1 MLRRSQFVL
10 AVSLAALVASWGC
23 ATNPPLDDPQRQDV
37 GKGAAQA
44 VHSQLEQQLAALTT
58 ELAAEFGT
66 RQVNRVAVLP
76 FENTTGQKTDS
87 MGTYLAE
94 KITHLLFAKRQATV
108 VERTFLDKVAD
119 EMARGYNGRFDEGSL
134 KNAGRLLNADTLI
147 VGSYTRLTNGVTEV
161 MARAVSMET
170 GEIVVASSAT
180 IPSNLIPIL
189 PSAER
194 TPLQA
199 KRERPLLEQQRD
211 GRTAEIQG
219 PGTFNI
225 VPSPRPATS
234 SELPQYPTYP
244 TYPAYPTPQVIV
256 PDQSSIYA
264 PISPPVIYSPSIIV
278 IPIPR
283 VFHPGSHHH
292 HGRRR

>member
-1 MLRRSQFVL
+1 
-10 AVSLAALVASWGC
+10 
-23 ATNPPLDDPQRQDV
+23 
-37 GKGAAQA
+37 
-44 VHSQLEQQLAALTT
+44 
-58 ELAAEFGT
+58 
-66 RQVNRVAVLP
+66 
-76 FENTTGQKTDS
+76 
-87 MGTYLAE
+87 
-94 KITHLLFAKRQATV
+94 
-108 VERTFLDKVAD
+108 
-119 EMARGYNGRFDEGSL
+119 
-134 KNAGRLLNADTLI
+134 
-147 VGSYTRLTNGVTEV
+147 

-225 VPSPRPATS
+225 VPSPPPVASYEPA
-234 SELPQYPTYP
+234 QYPAYP
-244 TYPAYPTPQVIV
+244 TYPTPQVIV
-256 PDQSSIYA
+256 PEYGYSYA
-264 PISPPVIYSPSIIV
+264 PISPPVIYSSPVIV
-278 IPIPR
+278 IPR
-283 VFHPGSHHH
+283 FFHPGSHHH

>member
-1 MLRRSQFVL
+1 MLRRSQLVL

-23 ATNPPLDDPQRQDV
+23 ATSPHYVDSQTQDV
-37 GKGAAQA
+37 GKEAAQA
-44 VHSQLEQQLAALTT
+44 VHSQLEQQLAALAT
-58 ELAAEFGT
+58 ELAAEFSA

-76 FENTTGQKTDS
+76 FENTTGQKSDS

-119 EMARGYNGRFDEGSL
+119 EIARGYNGQFDEGSF
-134 KNAGRLLNADTLI
+134 KRAGRLLNADTLI

-161 MARAVSMET
+161 MARAVSMES

-180 IPSNLIPIL
+180 IPSNLIPII

-194 TPLQA
+194 APLQA
-199 KRERPLLEQQRD
+199 KRDRPLLEQQVE
-211 GRTAEIQG
+211 GRSTEIPG
-219 PGTFNI
+219 SGTFNI
-225 VPSPRPATS
+225 VPSPPPVAS
-234 SELPQYPTYP
+234 YEPPQYATYP
-244 TYPAYPTPQVIV
+244 TYPTPQVIV

-283 VFHPGSHHH
+283 VFHPGPPHH

>member
-10 AVSLAALVASWGC
+10 AVSLAALVASGGC
-23 ATNPPLDDPQRQDV
+23 VSSPPGVDPQMQGV
-37 GKGAAQA
+37 GNGATQA
-44 VHSQLEQQLAALTT
+44 VHSQLEQQLAALATQ
-58 ELAAEFGT
+58 LAAEFSA

-87 MGTYLAE
+87 LGTYLAE

-180 IPSNLIPIL
+180 IPSNLIPII

-194 TPLQA
+194 APLQA
-199 KRERPLLEQQRD
+199 KRDRPLLEQQVE
-211 GRTAEIQG
+211 GRSTEIPG
-219 PGTFNI
+219 SGTFNI
-225 VPSPRPATS
+225 VPSPPPVASYAPA
-234 SELPQYPTYP
+234 QYPAYP
-244 TYPAYPTPQVIV
+244 TYPTPQVIV
-256 PDQSSIYA
+256 PEHGYSYV
-264 PISPPVIYSPSIIV
+264 PTWPPVIYSSPLIV
-278 IPIPR
+278 IPR
-283 VFHPGSHHH
+283 VFHPGSHHPGSHH

>member
-1 MLRRSQFVL
+1 MLRRSQLVL

-23 ATNPPLDDPQRQDV
+23 ATSPHYVDSQTQDV

-44 VHSQLEQQLAALTT
+44 VHSQLEQQLAALAT
-58 ELAAEFGT
+58 ELAAEFSA

-76 FENTTGQKTDS
+76 FENTTGQKSDS